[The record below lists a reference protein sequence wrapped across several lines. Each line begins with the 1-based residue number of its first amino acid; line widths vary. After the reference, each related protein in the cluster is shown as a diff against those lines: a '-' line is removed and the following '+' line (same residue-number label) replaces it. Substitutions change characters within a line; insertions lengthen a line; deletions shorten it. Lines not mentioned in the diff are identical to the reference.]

1 MDCGVDANEK
11 FAGND
16 ADWYMGKTPHGSYPL
31 SCLKCGVMNVKKIA
45 PVGRL
50 PAAPFQCQT
59 IPPPHILVV
68 EDEPDIRQLNTE
80 VLIDFGYKVDAAE
93 DGMAA
98 WQALNSDG
106 YDLLITDHDM
116 PKVSGLELLKKLH
129 AARMALPVIM
139 VSATLT
145 AAELKRNPWLQI
157 HETLLK
163 PYTVVELLG
172 KVKEVLRTTSVVRA
186 PAAPP
191 PNRPSRSQV
200 GFLQLR

>member
-1 MDCGVDANEK
+1 
-11 FAGND
+11 
-16 ADWYMGKTPHGSYPL
+16 
-31 SCLKCGVMNVKKIA
+31 MNVKKIT
-45 PVGRL
+45 PIGRR

-59 IPPPHILVV
+59 IPPQRILVV
-68 EDEPDIRQLNTE
+68 EDERDIRQLNTE

-93 DGMAA
+93 DGLAA
-98 WQALNSDG
+98 WQALNADG

-139 VSATLT
+139 VSETLT

-172 KVKEVLRTTSVVRA
+172 KVKEVLRANSVVRA
-186 PAAPP
+186 PVASPA
-191 PNRPSRSQV
+191 NNSSRPHV
-200 GFLQLR
+200 EPLHYK